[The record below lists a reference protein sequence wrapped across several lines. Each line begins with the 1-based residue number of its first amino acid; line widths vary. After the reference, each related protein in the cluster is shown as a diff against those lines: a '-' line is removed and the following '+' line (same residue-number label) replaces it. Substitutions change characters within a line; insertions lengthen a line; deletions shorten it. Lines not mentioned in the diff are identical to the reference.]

1 MRIRIWFHFGNISL
15 INIPFLTVKCY
26 MRSHRL
32 WLYST
37 TGFCLNTQINMR
49 SYVSRIVAASK
60 KEVYGVKSFQMFKRK
75 VLHNFI
81 FVFFFFFPPFFSS
94 LSIDKQQS
102 VAVATLELIG
112 WLLLLFQICAG
123 AVLNYL
129 FEWEIKTKR

>member
-1 MRIRIWFHFGNISL
+1 MLYAKSQALAIFN
-15 INIPFLTVKCY
+15 N
-26 MRSHRL
+26 
-32 WLYST
+32 WLLSQYT
-37 TGFCLNTQINMR
+37 NKHAFPR
-49 SYVSRIVAASK
+49 FVAASK

-81 FVFFFFFPPFFSS
+81 FFFFSS
-94 LSIDKQQS
+94 SFFLLSISIDKQQS

-123 AVLNYL
+123 AVLNYS